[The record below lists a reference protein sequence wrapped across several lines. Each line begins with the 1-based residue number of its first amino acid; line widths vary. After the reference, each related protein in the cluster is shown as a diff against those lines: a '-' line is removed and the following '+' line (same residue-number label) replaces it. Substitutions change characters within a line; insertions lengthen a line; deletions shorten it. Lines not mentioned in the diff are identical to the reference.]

1 MRILALGAH
10 PDDVEIYMFG
20 TLAAARARGAAIEI
34 AVATD
39 GAAGGTGDPAE
50 LRHTRRRE
58 AAMAARL
65 LGVEPRF
72 LNFPDSGLVAEP
84 VVIAA
89 LKALIERTA
98 PDLLITHAPN
108 DYHGD
113 HRALS
118 DAVRIAANF
127 HVPVLWADTL
137 MGAGSAPTHYVEVTP
152 HVELKGQAIRA
163 HVSQDP
169 ERLVT
174 IALELSRHRAAQ
186 ANGVPGSH
194 AEAFRFEPI
203 FPFVD
208 IRDLLPP
215 APPVRPVGDRR
226 KYQVDLVLS

>member
-1 MRILALGAH
+1 MKILALGAH

-20 TLAAARARGAAIEI
+20 TLAAARTRGATIEI

-39 GAAGGTGDPAE
+39 GAAGGRGDPAV
-50 LRHTRRRE
+50 LRHTRRKE
-58 AAMAARL
+58 AAAAARL
-65 LGVEPRF
+65 LGVEPYF
-72 LNFPDSGLVAEP
+72 LDFPDGGLVAEP
-84 VVIAA
+84 AVIAA
-89 LKALIERTA
+89 LKALIEKTA
-98 PDLLITHAPN
+98 PDLVITHAPN

-127 HVPVLWADTL
+127 QVPVLWADTL

-152 HVELKGQAIRA
+152 YVELKGRAIRA
-163 HVSQDP
+163 HASQDP

-174 IALELSRHRAAQ
+174 IALELGRHRAAQ

-194 AEAFRFEPI
+194 AEAFCFEPI

>member
-1 MRILALGAH
+1 MKILALGAH

-20 TLAAARARGAAIEI
+20 TLAAAQARGDGIEI

-39 GAAGGTGDPAE
+39 GAAGGRSDPSV
-50 LRHTRRRE
+50 LRRTRRQE
-58 AAMAARL
+58 ATAAARL
-65 LGVEPRF
+65 LGIEPHF
-72 LNFPDSGLVAEP
+72 LDFPDGGLVAEP
-84 VVIAA
+84 KVIVA
-89 LKALIERTA
+89 LKALLERTA
-98 PDLLITHAPN
+98 PDLVITHAPN

-118 DAVRIAANF
+118 DAVRIAASF
-127 HVPVLWADTL
+127 QVPVLWADTM
-137 MGAGSAPTHYVEVTP
+137 MGAGFAPTHYVEVTP
-152 HVELKGQAIRA
+152 HVELKRQAIRV

-186 ANGVPGSH
+186 ANGMPGSH

-215 APPVRPVGDRR
+215 APPLRPVGDRR
-226 KYQVDLVLS
+226 KQLL